1 MQLTDI
7 TIDLTTLTGNEKVEL
22 KNWLNSNS
30 NFTTWTI
37 KDLSLAPT
45 NIKELTHLKYLE
57 YMSDRRK
64 WVLSDKSELIN
75 KIEISYKEFK
85 TLINK

>member
-1 MQLTDI
+1 MGLQDI

-30 NFTTWTI
+30 NFTNWTI

-75 KIEISYKEFK
+75 KIEISYKEFRK
-85 TLINK
+85 ICNM

>member
-75 KIEISYKEFK
+75 KTEINYKEFRK
-85 TLINK
+85 ICNL

>member
-75 KIEISYKEFK
+75 KTEISYKEFK
-85 TLINK
+85 KICNM